1 MSYFDVS
8 LDTANKFYAWGWRG
22 SIIGA
27 IVTAIA
33 VVFLMWGTHIRDK
46 EGERQIAAANTAA
59 GNANERAAN
68 LEVKAAGLEKEAADA
83 KLEQE
88 KLKAQL
94 AWRLISPAIASKLER
109 VLSVDPGSVNLRYTD
124 GDPEALYLAIQ
135 FSQIF
140 AKAHWKVAPGAVKLS
155 NAIVFGINLPDANSV
170 DARTLR
176 KAFSAA
182 NVPFSPNALPPP
194 GVSFNISAILEAP
207 VLMVGSKQ
215 PVGLE
220 ISK

>member
-33 VVFLMWGTHIRDK
+33 VVFLMRGTHIRDK

-59 GNANERAAN
+59 GKANERAAN

-94 AWRLISPAIASKLER
+94 AWRLIPPAIASALER
-109 VLSVDPGSVNLRYTD
+109 VLSANPGSVNIRYTD

-140 AKAHWKVAPGAVKLS
+140 AKAHWKVAAGAVKLS
-155 NAIVFGINLPDANSV
+155 NAIVFGINLPDANGV

-176 KAFSAA
+176 KSFSTA
-182 NVPFSPNALPPP
+182 NVSFSPNALPQS
-194 GVSFNISAILEAP
+194 GVSFNISTIPEAP

-220 ISK
+220 ISN